1 MKQKHQ
7 TRPLAAGPKCIWK
20 WRWDKYHTSNLWPG
34 TKGKLEI
41 SLSSFPHLSPMQLF
55 LTITLWPSSL
65 KRGLKW
71 KAKSWPAFRSTVIL
85 KNRNRRPSSNS
96 HPTIFNMIF
105 NDIRPTFP
113 WPPKPQS
120 HHLLL
125 WIGVDS
131 SNNGDQHFVM
141 NSILKLMI
149 VRDTLCTKNKRKLFS
164 FSLCVCLCV
173 CNVCLSVCHAH
184 QTSLRCRW
192 GSRRGSRSGTWPTS
206 SWCWLRR
213 GPGRLGGLS
222 SRPCGSTC
230 RWLSR
235 PCWVGLRL
243 TCWQTYAE
251 IDMTIFQPCDLN
263 TRVGLQ

>member
-125 WIGVDS
+125 GIGVDS

-164 FSLCVCLCV
+164 FLYVSVCVCVMSVCLCV
-173 CNVCLSVCHAH
+173 TL
-184 QTSLRCRW
+184 TRLLW
-192 GSRRGSRSGTWPTS
+192 GADGGAGV
-206 SWCWLRR
+206 
-213 GPGRLGGLS
+213 GPGAGLGQPPPDVGW
-222 SRPCGSTC
+222 GEGQEG
-230 RWLSR
+230 
-235 PCWVGLRL
+235 WVG
-243 TCWQTYAE
+243 CPPGHVGPPA
-251 IDMTIFQPCDLN
+251 DGCPGH
-263 TRVGLQ
+263 VGLGWGWPVGKHMQKLMWQYFSHVTLTLE